1 MKHNVQ
7 YTKTSSSRLFHSKSI
22 LFLFFFALFHT
33 AHLTAGNPGSIDSLP
48 EKIYRS
54 VDQLPTF
61 PGGKAAL
68 FSYIDENLTLSEE
81 TTREKAYGQVL
92 VQFVVFNDGTIGKA
106 KVLKGIGK
114 AHDEAALTLVQNM
127 PKWIPGILK
136 GQNVNVEMAL
146 PIRFEFMAMGRFT
159 QDSLTIAEVD
169 IPARFPGGFSKW
181 VKYIG
186 ENLEYPE
193 SAKRNS
199 IQGDVF
205 AQFIIEKDGTISNP
219 TITKGLGYGM
229 DEEVIKLLKLAA
241 KWKPSYLKGE
251 PVRTLVSDLKIVFRI
266 Y

>member
-1 MKHNVQ
+1 
-7 YTKTSSSRLFHSKSI
+7 
-22 LFLFFFALFHT
+22 
-33 AHLTAGNPGSIDSLP
+33 
-48 EKIYRS
+48 
-54 VDQLPTF
+54 
-61 PGGKAAL
+61 
-68 FSYIDENLTLSEE
+68 
-81 TTREKAYGQVL
+81 
-92 VQFVVFNDGTIGKA
+92 
-106 KVLKGIGK
+106 
-114 AHDEAALTLVQNM
+114 LTLVQNM

-169 IPARFPGGFSKW
+169 ILARFPGGFSKW

-229 DEEVIKLLKLAA
+229 DEEVIKLLKLAP